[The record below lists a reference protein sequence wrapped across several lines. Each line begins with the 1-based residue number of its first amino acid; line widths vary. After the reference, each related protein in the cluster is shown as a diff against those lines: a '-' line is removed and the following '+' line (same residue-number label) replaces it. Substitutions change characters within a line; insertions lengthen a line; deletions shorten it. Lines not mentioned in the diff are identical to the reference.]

1 MQMNQNQKTN
11 NQISS
16 DEMRLI
22 RLFRCMDEGDKE
34 DALVTAAKT
43 VMKKFSVNP
52 YTFKNR
58 EEEIKEELSSE
69 NLEEFDERLLA
80 AWPVDWGN
88 QTMVDLDHFGDLGA
102 VLWNACDEGV
112 CNAIMGSSKNDDHL
126 AEYLAEEYIRAERDD
141 YWNSVIF
148 TEWEDAIEENED
160 VYDSLKSELQDD
172 FVNFIRAWREQV
184 LDTIEKQRYGVK

>member
-1 MQMNQNQKTN
+1 MNQNQKTN

-69 NLEEFDERLLA
+69 NVEEFDERLLA
-80 AWPVDWGN
+80 AWPPDWNN
-88 QTMVDLDHFGDLGA
+88 QTMVDLDLLEILDA

-112 CNAIMGSSKNDDHL
+112 CNAIMGSSKYDDHL
-126 AEYLAEEYIRAERDD
+126 AEYLAEEYIQADHD
-141 YWNSVIF
+141 YWNSVIQLQ
-148 TEWEDAIEENED
+148 
-160 VYDSLKSELQDD
+160 SGKMLLKKMKMFMILLNR
-172 FVNFIRAWREQV
+172 NFRMT
-184 LDTIEKQRYGVK
+184 L

>member
-1 MQMNQNQKTN
+1 MNQNQKTN

-22 RLFRCMDEGDKE
+22 RLFRCMDERDKE

-52 YTFKNR
+52 STMTSRNR

-69 NLEEFDERLLA
+69 NVEEFDERLLA

-88 QTMVDLDHFGDLGA
+88 QKMVDLDHFGDPGA

-112 CNAIMGSSKNDDHL
+112 CNAIMGTSEYDDHL
-126 AEYLAEEYIRAERDD
+126 AEILAEEYIQAERDD

-148 TEWEDAIEENED
+148 TEWEYAIEENED
-160 VYDSLKSELQDD
+160 VYDSFKSRLQDD
-172 FVNFIRAWREQV
+172 FVNFIRAWRERV
-184 LDTIEKQRYGVK
+184 LDTIEKQK

>member
-1 MQMNQNQKTN
+1 MNQNQKTN

-43 VMKKFSVNP
+43 VMKKFSVDP
-52 YTFKNR
+52 STMISRNR

-69 NLEEFDERLLA
+69 NVEEFDDRLLA

-88 QTMVDLDHFGDLGA
+88 QKMVDLDVFGDPGA

-112 CNAIMGSSKNDDHL
+112 CNAIMGSSEYDDHL
-126 AEYLAEEYIRAERDD
+126 AEILAEEYIQADHD
-141 YWNSVIF
+141 YLNSVIIL
-148 TEWEDAIEENED
+148 EWEDAMEENED
-160 VYDSLKSELQDD
+160 VYDSFKSKLQDD
-172 FVNFIRAWREQV
+172 FVDFIRAWREQV

>member
-1 MQMNQNQKTN
+1 MNQNQKTN

-69 NLEEFDERLLA
+69 NVEEFDERLLA
-80 AWPVDWGN
+80 VWPPDWNN
-88 QTMVDLDHFGDLGA
+88 QTIV
-102 VLWNACDEGV
+102 E
-112 CNAIMGSSKNDDHL
+112 
-126 AEYLAEEYIRAERDD
+126 
-141 YWNSVIF
+141 
-148 TEWEDAIEENED
+148 
-160 VYDSLKSELQDD
+160 
-172 FVNFIRAWREQV
+172 
-184 LDTIEKQRYGVK
+184 LDTFWRS